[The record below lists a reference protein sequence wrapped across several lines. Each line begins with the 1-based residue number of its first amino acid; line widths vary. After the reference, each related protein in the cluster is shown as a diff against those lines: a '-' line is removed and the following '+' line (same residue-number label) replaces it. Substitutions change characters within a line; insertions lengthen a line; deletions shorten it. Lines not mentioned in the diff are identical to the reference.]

1 MPERTPENRSDDVR
15 LAQRG
20 VSDDEWIA
28 SFLTREPMAV
38 VGLVDDGEPYLVNQ
52 LFVYDESEDAIFLHG
67 AKTGRT
73 RTVVEGDDD
82 TPACLTASRMG
93 RLLPAEMPV
102 DFDVE
107 YESVVVFG
115 TIRVVT
121 DTGRKRRALE
131 LLMEQFAPDLTPG
144 EDYEPIADASIE
156 RTSVYRI
163 DIEGWSG
170 KRNDKP
176 EDFPGAYD
184 YDAPDGGT

>member
-1 MPERTPENRSDDVR
+1 MTV
-15 LAQRG
+15 
-20 VSDDEWIA
+20 IA
-28 SFLTREPMAV
+28 LLSVAPVIEDSMAAEV
-38 VGLVDDGEPYLVNQ
+38 AKAVDALE
-52 LFVYDESEDAIFLHG
+52 
-67 AKTGRT
+67 
-73 RTVVEGDDD
+73 
-82 TPACLTASRMG
+82 
-93 RLLPAEMPV
+93 